1 MPITKSA
8 KKALRQNIRRRK
20 RNLER
25 KKKMK
30 TAIKTYKK
38 LLSENKIEEANAA
51 LSQVYKTL
59 DKLAKVKFIKKGKA
73 NRLKSRLTKKLNL
86 ALQNK
91 K

>member
-1 MPITKSA
+1 
-8 KKALRQNIRRRK
+8 
-20 RNLER
+20 
-25 KKKMK
+25 MK